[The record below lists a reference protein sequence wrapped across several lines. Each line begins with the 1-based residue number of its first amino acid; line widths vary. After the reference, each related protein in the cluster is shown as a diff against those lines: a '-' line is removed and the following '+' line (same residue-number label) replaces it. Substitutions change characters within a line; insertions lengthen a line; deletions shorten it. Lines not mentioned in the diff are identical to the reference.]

1 MFVAEGI
8 AILVPAYIY
17 TYIYIYTFIYIHP
30 YIYIYIYSYIYTH
43 IYIWHTHTYIYIY
56 EYKYILM
63 YPHEI
68 SVQEAHFICSPWDE
82 RRPTASGWRGHAE
95 DWRTW
100 RFYRSLRPQVAEA
113 INTNSSEQLEDFLQ
127 RYHMPMDG
135 FLANFYLVGW
145 GRRWAKDVYH
155 FRWKKRFS
163 EGPLELEGVL
173 LTCSSSWNMPYKNL
187 NHSAHV
193 QNQTP
198 KNLFSMCLFLRAN
211 HRSPSL

>member
-1 MFVAEGI
+1 MYYHSA
-8 AILVPAYIY
+8 LVQRRHDLTRPKQKLWCVDVCSGRNCY
-17 TYIYIYTFIYIHP
+17 TCTCI
-30 YIYIYIYSYIYTH
+30 YIYIYIYLHLYIHTPIYIY
-43 IYIWHTHTYIYIY
+43 IYIHTFTHTYIYDTHTHIYIY

-135 FLANFYLVGW
+135 FLANFYLVG
-145 GRRWAKDVYH
+145 
-155 FRWKKRFS
+155 
-163 EGPLELEGVL
+163 
-173 LTCSSSWNMPYKNL
+173 
-187 NHSAHV
+187 
-193 QNQTP
+193 
-198 KNLFSMCLFLRAN
+198 
-211 HRSPSL
+211 